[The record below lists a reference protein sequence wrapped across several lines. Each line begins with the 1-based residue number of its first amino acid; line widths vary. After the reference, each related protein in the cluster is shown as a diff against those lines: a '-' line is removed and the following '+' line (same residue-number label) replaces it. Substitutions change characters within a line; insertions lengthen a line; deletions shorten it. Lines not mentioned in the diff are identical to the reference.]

1 MKKILSFTA
10 LSIIASTT
18 IFASGKVTICPS
30 VSSLQSVPF
39 NYAREVNGT
48 WGAGVYRNTY
58 NTEFSWLFLID
69 GIYAEDKER
78 AIKTGMEVVKQM
90 NFERGPIHTRSG
102 GYEFDYCVYL
112 TGRGLEGYAYTF
124 DDGNTDFQFRK

>member
-1 MKKILSFTA
+1 MKKLLSITA

-30 VSSLQSVPF
+30 VSALQSVPF

-48 WGAGVYRNTY
+48 WSTGVYRNNF

-69 GIYAEDKER
+69 GISAQDEEH
-78 AIKTGMEVVKQM
+78 AIKTGNEVVKHM
-90 NFERGPIHTRSG
+90 NFERGPIHTKSG

-112 TGRGLEGYAYTF
+112 TDRGFEGYAYTF
-124 DDGNTDFQFRK
+124 DDGNTDFRFRK